1 LNGCLSFTSNPVDC
15 MSVFKGIA
23 KLLSEGESLVLA
35 TIINRSGSAPRSAGS
50 RMAVRSD
57 GSILGTVGGGI
68 LEARVQELAASVFE
82 NRRTLVRKFT
92 LTPED
97 ASRMGMICGG
107 QVRVLIHFVDASEAF
122 QSRFYQDV
130 AATLDAYRQA
140 LLVTLIPAEEE
151 VFERPGCGL
160 TGKDGSL
167 KGTLDSV
174 LMREIAARFGGRQP
188 DVVRYGEED
197 FLVEPLS
204 KEGSVFI
211 FGAGHI
217 ARELAPLAKLVG
229 FRTTV
234 LDDRQEFA
242 NRARFPSADAVL
254 VPDSFETAVDGL
266 DIDEESCLVIVTRGH
281 AHDKTVL
288 GQALATKAG
297 YIGMIGSRRKRDAVY
312 EALLKEG
319 FTRADVERVHSPIG
333 HDIGAETPEEIAVSI
348 VAELIRARAGK
359 L

>member
-1 LNGCLSFTSNPVDC
+1 

-23 KLLSEGESLVLA
+23 KLLSEGENLVLA

-68 LEARVQELAASVFE
+68 LEARVQELAAEVFE

-107 QVRVLIHFVDASEAF
+107 QVRVLIHFVDASETF
-122 QSRFYQDV
+122 KSRFYQDV

-140 LLVTLIPAEEE
+140 LLVTLIPREEE
-151 VFERPGCGL
+151 ISERPGCGL
-160 TGKDGSL
+160 IGKDGSI
-167 KGTLDSV
+167 KGTLDSALV
-174 LMREIAARFGGRQP
+174 REIAARFGGRQP
-188 DVVRYGEED
+188 DVVRYGEDD
-197 FLVEPLS
+197 FLIEPLS
-204 KEGSVFI
+204 NEGSVFI

-217 ARELAPLAKLVG
+217 SRELAPLTKLVG

-254 VPDSFETAVDGL
+254 VPDSFEKALDGL

-288 GQALATKAG
+288 GKALATKAG

-333 HDIGAETPEEIAVSI
+333 LDIGAETPEEIAVSI